1 MYLNTCSKIEVLDH
15 FNLWLLDKYDWI
27 GYDQINKIMSAAD
40 TILSDKDDLD
50 YYAIEGHRSLYNAII
65 GA

>member
-1 MYLNTCSKIEVLDH
+1 MSLNTCSKIEVLDH

-27 GYDQINKIMSAAD
+27 GYDQINKIMTAAD
-40 TILSDKDDLD
+40 TILSNAEDLD

>member
-1 MYLNTCSKIEVLDH
+1 MGFEQL
-15 FNLWLLDKYDWI
+15 
-27 GYDQINKIMSAAD
+27 NKIILKAD